1 MGNSPVDKRNFY
13 LALSILEGQRIASA
27 AGFAVPS
34 QEVQES
40 EIMDTI
46 SRWLVLTNHGIFQ
59 TVHDCSEWMMDV
71 VKIHNDLDESDIE
84 NTRNVILSFGMAL
97 VSHLVDN
104 DFLLLPEAPSRE
116 VDVVKG
122 SAIFNLL
129 TFIASSD
136 EDDEDDEEYD
146 EDYEEEDEEED
157 E

>member
-1 MGNSPVDKRNFY
+1 MGKSPVDKRNFY
-13 LALSILEGQRIASA
+13 LALSILEGQKIASS

-59 TVHDCSEWMMDV
+59 TVHDCSEWMIEV
-71 VKIHNDLDESDIE
+71 VKIHNDLDDDDVE

-104 DFLLLPEAPSRE
+104 DLLLLPDEPPRDLDTS
-116 VDVVKG
+116 KG

-129 TFIASSD
+129 TFIVDSD
-136 EDDEDDEEYD
+136 VDDD
-146 EDYEEEDEEED
+146 EEEDEEED
-157 E
+157 DE